1 MIIKRMKKRLMK
13 KTTDNCFSPYRD
25 KIYKGDELREIAF
38 PLGGLGTGCISLS
51 GKGELVDWEIFNRPN
66 KNYRPR
72 HSFFSVWA
80 KKEGDDPVFR
90 ILESQISPA
99 HSRHLTRE
107 DACGA
112 IPWFGFNPGLPRME
126 KAEFKSRFP
135 FANIAF
141 HDKKMPLKISLEA
154 FNPFIPLNVKD
165 SALPLIVFFV
175 TLKNPGKKKVRA
187 TLALCLENI
196 NGYIVHPSAENPP
209 SGKCVNRFRKTSDL
223 NGISLA
229 SEKFPSDSPRF
240 GNMAA
245 GTTWKKTTW
254 QVPWFRGGWWDGL
267 QHFCNTFAKTGRFD
281 NNEDSSP
288 SGENATDV
296 VSLGL
301 QAEVAPGKEVRLP
314 VILSWYNPLFELYWQ
329 PPACDKCSRAK
340 WKNYYATIFK
350 DSWEVME
357 YTFQNLDRLLGES
370 RTFSESLYRS
380 TIPSCVIESAAN
392 NLSTLKTPTCVLLE
406 DGSFYGFE
414 GCCEKWG
421 CCEGS
426 CTHVWNYA
434 QAIPLL
440 FPSLERG
447 LRENELKHC
456 VREDGHMQFRMP
468 LPLGAPAKHDFHAAV
483 DGQLGSVLKV
493 YREYLFCGDKMWSSV
508 KKILEYAWKEW
519 DADKD
524 GMIDGMHHNTYDIEF
539 HSAEPLAN
547 SFYLAALKAA
557 TKMAKILGDDEK
569 TREYEALFQSG
580 SKKMDKI
587 LFNGEY
593 YFQKIKD
600 VDQYKYQFGKGCL
613 SDQMIGQWYADMLDL
628 GDLTDPTHIEKAYKS
643 IFKYNW
649 KKSFADFVN
658 TQRVYVMNDE
668 KGLLLCTWP
677 KGGRPRF
684 PFPYS
689 DEVWYGIE
697 YQVACGLIYR
707 GMVDEALSIVEA
719 MRERHGGN
727 NRNPWNEPECG
738 NHYARSLASFGLVPA
753 LSGFHYSAGE
763 KLIQFSPV
771 LNQKDFE
778 CFFAAC
784 GAWGIFT
791 QKRIKN
797 GKCKIRIIPKY
808 GSMDLKEMV
817 LPDFK
822 EVSDWQI
829 LQGDNKIEGAIKC
842 TKTDTIITLS
852 ETTRI
857 DENAPLIMIAKK
869 KP

>member
-1 MIIKRMKKRLMK
+1 MR
-13 KTTDNCFSPYRD
+13 KTNGNLFSPYRD
-25 KIYKGDELREIAF
+25 KIYRGKDLKEIAF
-38 PLGGLGTGCISLS
+38 PLGGLGTGCLSLS

-80 KKEGDDPVFR
+80 QKEGDNPVFR
-90 ILESQISPA
+90 ILESQISPS

-135 FANIAF
+135 FAHIVF
-141 HDKKMPLKISLEA
+141 QDKKMPLKIGLEA
-154 FNPFIPLNVKD
+154 FNPFIPLNEKD
-165 SALPLIVFFV
+165 SALPAIIFIV

-187 TLALCLENI
+187 TLAFCLENI
-196 NGYIVHPSAENPP
+196 VGYTAHTSAENPP
-209 SGKCVNRFRKTSDL
+209 PGKCVNQFRKTSSL
-223 NGISLA
+223 KGISLT
-229 SEKFPSDSPRF
+229 SEKFPPDSPRF
-240 GNMAA
+240 GNLAV

-267 QHFCNTFAKTGRFD
+267 QHFCNTFAKTGKLD
-281 NNEDSSP
+281 NNEDPSP
-288 SGENATDV
+288 SEENATDV

-301 QAEVAPGKEVRLP
+301 KAEIAPGEEIRLP
-314 VILSWYNPLFELYWQ
+314 VILSWYNPWFELYWQ
-329 PPACDKCSRAK
+329 PPSCDKCSRAK
-340 WKNYYATIFK
+340 WKNYYATIFG
-350 DSWEVME
+350 DSREVLE
-357 YTFQNLDRLLGES
+357 YAFQNLDRLVVES
-370 RTFSESLYRS
+370 KSFSESLYHS
-380 TIPSCVIESAAN
+380 TLPSCVIESTAN
-392 NLSTLKTPTCVLLE
+392 NLSTLKTPTCILLE

-434 QAIPLL
+434 QAVSQL
-440 FPSLERG
+440 FPRLERG
-447 LRENELKHC
+447 LRENELRYC

-483 DGQLGSVLKV
+483 DGQLGTVLKV
-493 YREYLFCGDKMWSSV
+493 YREYLLCGDKEWLGKMWPDV

-519 DADKD
+519 DPDKD
-524 GMIDGMHHNTYDIEF
+524 GLIDGMHHNTYDIEF
-539 HSAEPLAN
+539 HGAEPLAN

-557 TKMAKILGDDEK
+557 VKMAKILGDEK
-569 TREYEALFQSG
+569 KAQEYEALFQRG

-600 VDQYKYQFGKGCL
+600 VDHYKYQFGKGCL

-628 GDLTDPTHIEKAYKS
+628 GDLTNPQHIEKSYKS

-649 KKSFADFVN
+649 KKSFAEFPN
-658 TQRVYVMNDE
+658 TQRVYVLNDE

-707 GMVDEALSIVEA
+707 GMVKEGLSIVEA
-719 MRERHGGN
+719 MRERHNGN

-738 NHYARSLASFGLVPA
+738 NHYARSLASFGLISA
-753 LSGFHYSAGE
+753 LSGFHYFAGE
-763 KLIQFSPV
+763 KRIQFSPV
-771 LNQKDFE
+771 INQNNFE
-778 CFFAAC
+778 CFFAT
-784 GAWGIFT
+784 GNAWGIYA
-791 QKRIKN
+791 QQLIKK
-797 GKCKIRIIPKY
+797 GKWKIQIIPKS
-808 GSMDLKEMV
+808 GSIDLKDIL
-817 LPDFK
+817 LPCF
-822 EVSDWQI
+822 
-829 LQGDNKIEGAIKC
+829 QGTRNWEIRKGNDKAEGAIKQ
-842 TKTDTIITLS
+842 TKTNAIICLA

-857 DENAPLIMIAKK
+857 DENTPLIMIAK
-869 KP
+869 